1 MSTVSD
7 EVLAMQARLEADQRA
22 IEDARTEAAQAA
34 RAERRRLLDVWR
46 VPRGRDAEPIAAT
59 VATWEELC
67 GATARARTKLWLR
80 RAIRA
85 REKGQGDV
93 LSEWVW
99 RERHRDWVQLPEVV
113 KQVQHAL
120 DTLERLED
128 IPGPVEAAGIDRA
141 IAAAATWAGTL
152 ALKWTELV
160 QGDVDATAAWET
172 FTATAI
178 GAKIAEDEAAHG

>member
-1 MSTVSD
+1 MTTVTD

-22 IEDARTEAAQAA
+22 IEDARSATNQAA
-34 RAERRRLLDVWR
+34 RAERRRLTDAWR
-46 VPRGRDAEPIAAT
+46 APRRRDAEPIAAT

-128 IPGPVEAAGIDRA
+128 IPAPVEAAAIDRA
-141 IAAAATWAGTL
+141 IAAGASWAGVI
-152 ALKWTELV
+152 AMKWNELV
-160 QGDVDATAAWET
+160 QGDIDATAAWET
-172 FTATAI
+172 FTTTAI